1 MSKGS
6 KAAFSALLRRG
17 CLSSGLHSGGNG
29 DITSDGLRGTAMAYN
44 NNGSLKS
51 ISSGTDSMTYVND
64 ADGGKLSTTLNG
76 TLLNIYCGDFVYGP
90 TLTVDHIRTPN
101 GQMTRNATSGTYSAQ
116 CSRKPTTI
124 PTDFP
129 SQLQMSKTIAIF
141 TTERNFGPSP
151 AKVP

>member
-1 MSKGS
+1 MKNY
-6 KAAFSALLRRG
+6 AYNTA
-17 CLSSGLHSGGNG
+17 G

-44 NNGSLKS
+44 
-51 ISSGTDSMTYVND
+51 ND

-129 SQLQMSKTIAIF
+129 SQLQMSRTIATF
-141 TTERNFGPSP
+141 TTERNFRPSP